1 MERAHLCVSSPVV
14 VDGERLAMVIMF
26 DPKEANEVIAFTMRF
41 MAGTFVA
48 MLAVGLLLSVRI
60 SKGIASPLQRLA
72 EEAEEIGK
80 GNLDRRIDVEAGGT
94 VGVLAD
100 SFNSMVASLN
110 EHIDELRETT
120 AAKQTLET
128 EVAVAA
134 DLQRSMLPKR
144 TPQRPELDLAAH
156 TRPARVVGGDLYDFV
171 EHPGGRLG
179 LAIADASGKG
189 LSAALYLAQCRSVLR
204 TLALGSAS
212 AETVVRRGNEII
224 LSTCEC
230 EGRFLTFLY
239 AMYDPGTHAFSF
251 VNAGHMAPLVVRKGR
266 LLADFQDEG
275 TLPLAIQPDI
285 DTTEHTVQL
294 EHGDLVVLYSDGIT
308 DTGNEAGELFGVERL
323 VEVVESCWGCS
334 SRETI
339 RRIREA
345 TVAFAAGA
353 EPADDFTLVVLHITG

>member
-1 MERAHLCVSSPVV
+1 
-14 VDGERLAMVIMF
+14 
-26 DPKEANEVIAFTMRF
+26 
-41 MAGTFVA
+41 

-171 EHPGGRLG
+171 ERPGGCLG

-239 AMYDPGTHAFSF
+239 AMYDPGTHVFSF
-251 VNAGHMAPLVVRKGR
+251 VNAGHMAPLVVREGR
-266 LLADFQDEG
+266 LLADLQDEG
-275 TLPLAIQPDI
+275 TLPMGIQPDI

-308 DTGNEAGELFGVERL
+308 DTQREGGDLFGIERL
-323 VEVVESCWGCS
+323 VGVVESCWGCS

-339 RRIREA
+339 RRIRKA
-345 TVAFAAGA
+345 TVDFAAGA
-353 EPADDFTLVVLHITG
+353 EQADDLTLVVLRITG